1 MAMILEFILTLFT
14 LSLFFS
20 KKYVACLQIR
30 IFLVIERNVDQPW
43 ILTYYA
49 LDKFYDGLI

>member
-1 MAMILEFILTLFT
+1 MILEFILTLFN